1 MYAVIASGGKQYRV
15 EEGSVVRVD
24 RLHGDIGAKVEFQ
37 DVLLIGGNK
46 EPQVGQPL
54 VSGAKVAAEIVGQD
68 LGKKIVIFK
77 MRRRKGYRRKT
88 GHRQPYTNVRITS
101 ITG

>member
-24 RLHGDIGAKVEFQ
+24 RLHGEIGAKVEFQ
-37 DVLLIGGNK
+37 EVLLIGGDK
-46 EPQVGQPL
+46 DPQVGQPL
-54 VSGAKVAAEIVGQD
+54 VSGAKVAAEIVSQD
-68 LGKKIVIFK
+68 LGKKVIIFK